1 MVDPRQNPQPQA
13 AASGFGMGI
22 EIARHMLDA
31 MPIACA
37 MYWDDDGALA
47 HANPVFSAL
56 FGTPEP
62 DPDIDTFEARFQ
74 SYDVRSVEAST
85 SGVHRSLRQGE
96 PLEVYEPGSGHWYS
110 MYWCALEHTS
120 EVPCSLIF
128 AVNNTEQRDA
138 LNSRMSRQEK
148 LLFLSRT
155 MSVGEMATAMA
166 HELNQPLAAAV
177 NYLDVG
183 LKLLDGGQTDK
194 AHVREALQLARSQ
207 ARHASAVVSHMRE
220 FVQAREPTRE
230 THSVGSIVDNVA
242 QLIHL
247 EIQNNRVRLTMQVEP
262 DLPSIMADRV
272 MIEQVL
278 LNLLKNAIEAM
289 SELPPAARHI
299 VMNASRT
306 LDGEVEI
313 RVSDH
318 GCGVSADE
326 QERLFSPF
334 FTTKPD
340 GFGVGLAICRS
351 IMEYHGGRL
360 YFERGADDTTDFAIT
375 LPV

>member
-1 MVDPRQNPQPQA
+1 MEVAKRL
-13 AASGFGMGI
+13 
-22 EIARHMLDA
+22 LDA

-37 MYWDDDGALA
+37 MFWDHDGRLA
-47 HANPVFSAL
+47 HANPVFSTL
-56 FGTPEP
+56 FGGALP
-62 DPDIDTFEARFQ
+62 DPNMDAFEARFQ
-74 SYDVRSVEAST
+74 SYDARSVNADCN
-85 SGVHRSLRQGE
+85 GVHKSLRQGE
-96 PLEVYEPGSGHWYS
+96 PLEVYEPASGHWYS
-110 MYWCALEHTS
+110 MYWCVLEHTT

-138 LNSRMSRQEK
+138 LNTRMSRQEK

-183 LKLLDGGQTDK
+183 IRLLADEHQGNDQV
-194 AHVREALQLARSQ
+194 HEALQLARSQ
-207 ARHASAVVSHMRE
+207 AQHASAVVSHMRE
-220 FVQAREPTRE
+220 FVQAREPTRD
-230 THSVGSIVDNVA
+230 THCIESIVDNVA

-247 EIQNNRVRLTMQVEP
+247 EIQNNRVSLALQVEP
-262 DLPSIMADRV
+262 NLPSVMADRV

-289 SELPPAARHI
+289 CELPPAARHI
-299 VMNASRT
+299 TVNASRT

-318 GCGVSADE
+318 GCGISADE

-360 YFERGADDTTDFAIT
+360 YFERGAEQTTDFAIT